1 MIRHGKQA
9 LVMACVA
16 LIFGV
21 AAETSQ
27 AGVVS
32 YAWQGMFGPPGSLA
46 YYRAARVNARQGIY
60 PQPFYGA
67 AAPVQYSAGYA
78 PMGYS
83 TGYAPYS
90 VGYSPY
96 SVSYAPVDMGVSYG
110 YGQAACCSPCNSC
123 CGGSTGG
130 SCPGG
135 NCGGS
140 NSSPQTYEAG
150 RYPEK
155 AIPDPNASGSGTNS
169 NNNSNP
175 NSDYNGNSGP
185 ADDDGFVPPRQN
197 NSGVNENGGDA
208 PSYTPPKNNGAPAP
222 FTIDSSGSAY
232 ELPKLQPVGPVAS
245 MSWDAKVQPTRMTRE
260 ARFNLPVMVRH
271 VEQPRILVPAPSPI
285 QIAGK

>member
-16 LIFGV
+16 LVFGV

-46 YYRAARVNARQGIY
+46 YYRAARVNARQRIY

-67 AAPVQYSAGYA
+67 AAPAQYSAGYA

-83 TGYAPYS
+83 TGYA
-90 VGYSPY
+90 PY

-155 AIPDPNASGSGTNS
+155 AIPDPNASGSGSNS
-169 NNNSNP
+169 NNNP
-175 NSDYNGNSGP
+175 NNNYNNSTGP
-185 ADDDGFVPPRQN
+185 TPDDGFKPPRHD
-197 NSGVNENGGDA
+197 NSDANDGGDA
-208 PSYTPPKNNGAPAP
+208 PGYTPPKKENAP
-222 FTIDSSGSAY
+222 FSFDQSGSAY